1 MQKTTISLPS
11 KDAFQKH
18 WLWYFE
24 KMILETKAQTK
35 SAVLD
40 RDCPKQ
46 SYGPQRAAPLRGM
59 PPFIQGLKSA

>member
-1 MQKTTISLPS
+1 
-11 KDAFQKH
+11 
-18 WLWYFE
+18 
-24 KMILETKAQTK
+24 MILETKAQTK
-35 SAVLD
+35 SEVLD